1 MPDTASPQVLHTQV
15 ELDSWRARKPGTVA
29 LVPTMGALH
38 DGHLAL
44 VRRARSLAD
53 RVMVSIFVN
62 PLQFGAGEDFDRYP
76 RTLEADVAA
85 LRDVADAVFAPAVA
99 DVYPGG
105 DPRGVPPYAAG
116 PVGGT
121 FEGAVR
127 PGHFDGMLTVVAR
140 LLDMVKPDIA
150 VFGQKDAQQVFLVRR
165 LIAEHF
171 ATVSLEVVPTV
182 READGLAMSSRN
194 RYLSPDERS
203 HALVLSRALRLA
215 SADPTTALAQMRAL
229 IDAEPDVNISYVDA
243 VDAYTFRS
251 VELDDLGEKPLAPG
265 STLTYIVAAQVGTTR
280 LLDTVDVTT

>member
-1 MPDTASPQVLHTQV
+1 MPDTVSPHVLHTQAD
-15 ELDSWRARKPGTVA
+15 LDSWRARKSGTVA
-29 LVPTMGALH
+29 FVPTMGALH

-44 VRRARSLAD
+44 VRRARELAD
-53 RVMVSIFVN
+53 RVIVSIFVN

-76 RTLEADVAA
+76 RTLDADVAA
-85 LRDVADAVFAPAVA
+85 LRDAADAVFAPAVA

-105 DPRGVPPYAAG
+105 DPGGVLQYAAG
-116 PVGGT
+116 PVGET
-121 FEGAVR
+121 YEGASR

-140 LLDMVKPDIA
+140 LLDIVKPDVA

-229 IDAEPDVNISYVDA
+229 IEAEPEVNISYVDA
-243 VDAYTFRS
+243 VDASTFRS
-251 VELDDLGEKPLAPG
+251 VAPDDRGVDRVAPG
-265 STLTYIVAAQVGTTR
+265 TTLTYIVAALVGTTR